1 MNTGDIL
8 YHVTIAGKAEE
19 LVETIHGQVNYR
31 DWLISE
37 RDRIRRKS
45 GWPVDI
51 WTNPSTGEISLV
63 HLRLRR

>member
-19 LVETIHGQVNYR
+19 LVETIHGQVTYR

-37 RDRIRRKS
+37 RERIRRKS
-45 GWPVDI
+45 RWPVDI
-51 WTNPSTGEISLV
+51 WTNPTTGEISLV
-63 HLRLRR
+63 HLRVRR